1 MKRRII
7 GIFICL
13 VFIVM
18 LTRVSSAAF
27 SPFLTL
33 KIENID
39 TTNYI
44 VDLLVDN
51 SKNEYKKAND
61 EDLKEEND
69 IFQNIQKEYDVWVLA
84 NYYGDYVN
92 DYTDEKDPFFNANPK
107 KAFKGVYFGQYV
119 GNNNFYHEFYGNDD
133 GVGPLETST
142 YKIILINKDTGEIK
156 ISNEIKN
163 KKNKNLTI
171 DAKTMKIYSN
181 KSKTQVAKIVGSVLF
196 IILLL
201 IAIIYKFIVKK

>member
-69 IFQNIQKEYDVWVLA
+69 IFQNIQKEYDGWVLA

-92 DYTDEKDPFFNANPK
+92 DYVDEEDPIFNANPK

-163 KKNKNLTI
+163 KKI
-171 DAKTMKIYSN
+171 KI
-181 KSKTQVAKIVGSVLF
+181 
-196 IILLL
+196 
-201 IAIIYKFIVKK
+201 